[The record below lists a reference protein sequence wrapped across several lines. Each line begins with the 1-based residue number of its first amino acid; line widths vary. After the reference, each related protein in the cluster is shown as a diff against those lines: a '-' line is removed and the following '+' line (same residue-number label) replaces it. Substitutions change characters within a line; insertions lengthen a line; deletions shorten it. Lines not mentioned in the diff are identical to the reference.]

1 MGQTAKSTRENRT
14 LTVDFHD
21 QTTYFGPVP
30 TKNSIRSISQTLMEF
45 AHWPQTQ
52 PCKGVY
58 KLLIRN
64 IL

>member
-52 PCKGVY
+52 
-58 KLLIRN
+58 
-64 IL
+64 